1 MLFDLEN
8 DPQELHDLGD
18 DPAYAVERE
27 RLHAVIFDWACR
39 HHTRTT
45 LSAQRIEKMSGRE
58 PPGIVIGCWDEAAA
72 RERGIWPVVSPE
84 LK

>member
-1 MLFDLEN
+1 MARDRRWKYIYAYGFRPMLFDLEN

-45 LSAQRIEKMSGRE
+45 LSPQRIEKMSGRE
-58 PPGIVIGCWDEAAA
+58 PLHTYNRPQT
-72 RERGIWPVVSPE
+72 
-84 LK
+84 